1 MMKVAVFLSRG
12 DWKTASLT
20 AAPLSLV
27 LMGMLAL
34 MLPVTVD
41 DVMGW

>member
-1 MMKVAVFLSRG
+1 MFLSRG

-20 AAPLSLV
+20 VAAPLSLV